1 MSRTRIAATLIS
13 SAFVF
18 FFAASVGRS
27 AEVAT
32 PNDTARFIAGLPPAD
47 GSPLTP
53 LTKSPA
59 WQQHARAFNE
69 SFTNID
75 KGQLSKIRDWSHTN
89 LPAPKPVL
97 FYMFSGPDFL
107 YANSFFPSATTYV
120 LAGLEPAGQIPD
132 LLQMNAGA
140 VAGGL
145 NALRYSLRSVLQASY
160 FITSYMGHDLSASRL
175 TGTLPVLYVFL
186 ARTGQTIQDVTL
198 ISLDEHGEPIT
209 ADVPGAKMPDKK
221 RPTRGVKITFAG
233 SDGQPRTL
241 YYFSANIANDG
252 FNNGF
257 SQFLEKLNAGDAF
270 VKSASYLLHGSN
282 FSLVRKFLLDH
293 SSTIVQDDTGVPLG
307 MLDTAKWDIR
317 PFGNYVAPIP
327 VFSHMIQPKMIA
339 LFRTGKPSPI
349 DFRVGYRHRPNQS
362 SIIVAQKK
370 ATAAAQ

>member
-1 MSRTRIAATLIS
+1 MSRARIAATLVS

-18 FFAASVGRS
+18 FVAASVGRS

-53 LTKSPA
+53 LTKSPT
-59 WQQHARAFNE
+59 WQQHARTFNE
-69 SFTNID
+69 SFASID

-89 LPAPKPVL
+89 LTAPKPVL

-132 LLQMNAGA
+132 LLQMNAGS

-145 NALRYSLRSVLQASY
+145 AALRNSLRSVLQASY

-209 ADVPGAKMPDKK
+209 ADVSGVKTTEKK

-282 FSLVRKFLLDH
+282 FSMVRKFLLDH